1 MEWREDGIKMME
13 AEKEQIEESK
23 KETELAMPPE
33 EPVSTRLKE
42 TERNSPI
49 RVWEEGAIASILQ
62 VGKPEQGESRLGA
75 D

>member
-42 TERNSPI
+42 TERNSP
-49 RVWEEGAIASILQ
+49 RHAMSQG
-62 VGKPEQGESRLGA
+62 VGGGRYCFHFTSG
-75 D
+75 